1 MSKRQRNLKHSLEEE
16 KSRVK
21 LYKSGKHWI
30 KSGIKEIK
38 LMQIMGLPIFSNH
51 TSEDPDETQD
61 KGNFVKRNA
70 IKATTIAGGAFTVN
84 MLHNHQAM
92 AASELPITSE
102 LSTQS
107 EAVANQ
113 NSTELKHAS
122 TNENPSNSESVSS
135 EKTQSSEKMT
145 MLIVLNLQIVK
156 VINQTHN
163 QVRV

>member
-1 MSKRQRNLKHSLEEE
+1 MSKRQKHLRQSLEEE

-51 TSEDPDETQD
+51 TSEDPNETED

-84 MLHNHQAM
+84 MLHNH
-92 AASELPITSE
+92 
-102 LSTQS
+102 
-107 EAVANQ
+107 
-113 NSTELKHAS
+113 
-122 TNENPSNSESVSS
+122 
-135 EKTQSSEKMT
+135 
-145 MLIVLNLQIVK
+145 
-156 VINQTHN
+156 
-163 QVRV
+163 